1 MHVFHFTQWKNSTI
15 TRGLT
20 CESEKQHSAEA
31 CWGHLVQSGSVQT
44 GALVRKCETSM
55 SCVQRKNKNQVSFY
69 GKVNKTR
76 QGSINCAKFV
86 YYLSKSMNFLNI
98 GLRLIFLNWRI
109 RTITN
114 HINLLQEQWLKA
126 QPAQIGTLNQFN
138 FNAVGERQWLP
149 RQGSN
154 LQPCAPS
161 KLDLVLHLQMTL
173 RDFAFLAFLAPWYSG
188 QGVGSLRDI
197 EAITFLCPGLHHTNN
212 LC

>member
-1 MHVFHFTQWKNSTI
+1 MTYSFSNLNPWPSVVVLRLTNRSSRAWVLSGELSSRRLTVWFKSRHEPRIKGPLVQETPSEQINFIEPLPMMHVFHFTQWKNSTI

-86 YYLSKSMNFLNI
+86 YCLSESM
-98 GLRLIFLNWRI
+98 IFFKY
-109 RTITN
+109 
-114 HINLLQEQWLKA
+114 WLVAYISELK
-126 QPAQIGTLNQFN
+126 
-138 FNAVGERQWLP
+138 
-149 RQGSN
+149 
-154 LQPCAPS
+154 
-161 KLDLVLHLQMTL
+161 D
-173 RDFAFLAFLAPWYSG
+173 
-188 QGVGSLRDI
+188 
-197 EAITFLCPGLHHTNN
+197 
-212 LC
+212 